1 MIMIAEISDAFW
13 LGWGWDIF
21 ISAGLF
27 LAVSM
32 LVLAVFG
39 QQGEIQLSPQRAA
52 AIATGHTDRK
62 TLFENGLFKPFL
74 WIFLAISYR
83 LRCEPL
89 KRYIAKNLTAS
100 GNPNYYTPQEF
111 LAMSLL
117 TGFGLGIVLEFLHI
131 LIAGGPSIS
140 VIFLGIITGSS
151 LCVIQLADQA
161 TKRLRSITRQL
172 PYALD
177 LVSLAMG
184 AGANFTDAVRTIV
197 DEDPHDSDPLNVE
210 LRAMLAEIELGTTRQ
225 QALANMA
232 QRVPLDSIQSLAA
245 AVTQAQQL
253 GTPLVTVL
261 HDQASALRLR
271 RSVRAENLAA
281 TASVRI
287 LVPCLL
293 LVMAVILT
301 IFGPAIIRTM
311 RGGLF

>member
-1 MIMIAEISDAFW
+1 MIFAEISETFW
-13 LGWGWDIF
+13 LGWSWDVAL
-21 ISAGLF
+21 SAGLF
-27 LAVSM
+27 LSVSM
-32 LVLAVFG
+32 FVLAVFG
-39 QQGEIQLSPQRAA
+39 QQGEIKLSPQRAA

-62 TLFENGLFKPFL
+62 TLFENVLFKPFL

-83 LRCEPL
+83 LRSESL
-89 KRYIAKNLTAS
+89 KRYISKQLTAS

-111 LAMSLL
+111 LALSFM
-117 TGFGLGIVLEFLHI
+117 TGFGLGMVLELLHI
-131 LIAGGPSIS
+131 LVAGSPSIS
-140 VIFLGIITGSS
+140 VIILGIAVGSS
-151 LCVIQLADQA
+151 LCIIQLADQSA
-161 TKRLRSITRQL
+161 KRMRSITRQL

-177 LVSLAMG
+177 LISLAMG
-184 AGANFTDAVRTIV
+184 AGANFTEAVRTIV
-197 DEDPHDSDPLNVE
+197 DEDPQDSEPLNVE

-232 QRVPLDSIQSLAA
+232 QRVPLDSIQSLAS

-253 GTPLVTVL
+253 GTPLANVL

-301 IFGPAIIRTM
+301 IFGPAIIRIM